1 MKDTGTKVGMDPHIW
16 LSVSGA
22 RRQAHNILKALTEID
37 PRTPPIIRRTMTVSL
52 FCLIR
57 PTSKSKGY

>member
-1 MKDTGTKVGMDPHIW
+1 MKDTGTKVEWIPTSG

-37 PRTPPIIRRTMTVSL
+37 PEN
-52 FCLIR
+52 
-57 PTSKSKGY
+57 TSYYQGEP